1 MQDELKHTLNL
12 LYKLVSSEIT
22 ISLQENKLNK
32 FQYEYL
38 EAQNLDF
45 KSRHTTFNYDFK
57 NIHYFDFYDWS
68 TDYFIEFLDK
78 RIKPSPEFEAAVNQI
93 QKHFDIP
100 IENVRYIRDIGVAG
114 FVKYIMRNALNGGV
128 NENNIGTCIQTFI
141 DDYNT
146 LKGDNLY
153 TWKIQVWLN
162 NFHIERE
169 ELKIDK
175 FVLRKPKLEE
185 LHISR
190 PRKAHADEFEQIT
203 SRSISSTVILEYSQR
218 APKQNVGLYSDEI
231 RYEIE
236 SCIDVLRLYNV
247 GNVTIHHLSV
257 SPISI
262 LEHGHDEMPDSPFDK
277 SWKDKIDYHHTSRY
291 EYLVSKREEKD
302 FIDFFLRMKPL
313 VTKLSPKSYL
323 NGSYLEIAYHRYKDS
338 LLRSEVNVNRLV
350 SAISC
355 LEALLSNTTSE
366 ITFKISIHVAALLRH
381 FDFDSV
387 IVLKKMKEAYTV
399 RSLILHG
406 DKLKEKLLAFTN
418 QHTHELVNYARLCL
432 LTSIQL
438 TLSKNTLIEDLD
450 KSLISDSDLKRL
462 KSLISK
468 EVQIPVI
475 YPFRIIN
482 EGDKFMT
489 KKIVCIGWGSLIW
502 QPKTFIISGTWNTD
516 GPDLPIEFV
525 RESSGKRITLVIDKL
540 AKPQKTLWA
549 LMPTSDI
556 SQAIQSLK
564 ERENSQKI
572 EFVEATD
579 NTTDEIKSIIRDWL
593 RVKNIDVAIWT
604 GLEAKFNGNPVR
616 PTIDQ
621 VISHLATLS
630 GDEKKD
636 AEEYIR
642 RAPDQINTE
651 YRREIVKELGW
662 TNN

>member
-1 MQDELKHTLNL
+1 MQDELKHTLSL
-12 LYKLVSSEIT
+12 LYNLVRSEIT
-22 ISLQENKLNK
+22 TSIQENKLNK

-45 KSRHTTFNYDFK
+45 NSRHTTFNYDYN
-57 NIHYFDFYDWS
+57 NIQYFDYYDWS

-78 RIKPSPEFEAAVNQI
+78 KIKPSREFEVVVAQI
-93 QKHFDIP
+93 KKDYGIP
-100 IENVRYIRDIGVAG
+100 IENIKAMRDIGVAG
-114 FVKYIMRNALNGGV
+114 FVKYIMRNAPNGNI
-128 NENNIGTCIQTFI
+128 NENNIETCINTFVE
-141 DDYNT
+141 DLNT
-146 LKGDNLY
+146 VKGDNLY
-153 TWKIQVWLN
+153 TWKIQVWLK
-162 NFHIERE
+162 NFHIESE
-169 ELKIDK
+169 ELKVDK

-185 LHISR
+185 LNISR
-190 PRKAHADEFEQIT
+190 PKKPHVDEFEQIT
-203 SRSISSTVILEYSQR
+203 NRSISSTVILEYTQR
-218 APKQNVGLYSDEI
+218 APKQIVGLYSDEI

-236 SCIDVLRLYNV
+236 SCIDVLRLYNL

-277 SWKDKIDYHHTSRY
+277 SWKDKVDYQHTSRY
-291 EYLVSKREEKD
+291 EYLLSKKEEQA
-302 FIDFFLRMKPL
+302 FSDFFLRLKPL
-313 VTKLSPKSYL
+313 VTQLSPKSYL
-323 NGSYLEIAYHRYKDS
+323 SGSYLEIAYHRYKDA

-366 ITFKISIHVAALLRH
+366 IAFKISIHVAAVLRH

-387 IVLKKMKEAYTV
+387 VVLKKMKEAYSV

-406 DKLKEKLLAFTN
+406 DKLKDKLVTFTN

-432 LTSIQL
+432 LSSIQL

-450 KSLISDSDLKRL
+450 KSLISDADLKRL
-462 KSLISK
+462 SSLISK
-468 EVQIPVI
+468 EVIIPVI
-475 YPFRIIN
+475 YPFRIVN
-482 EGDKFMT
+482 DGDKFMT

-502 QPKTFIISGTWNTD
+502 QPKSFIISGTWNED
-516 GPDLPIEFV
+516 GPNLPVEFV
-525 RESSGKRITLVIDKL
+525 RESSGKRITLVIDKQ

-549 LMPTSDI
+549 LMPTSEI

-593 RVKNIDVAIWT
+593 RVKNIDVAVWT
-604 GLEAKFNGNPVR
+604 GLEAKFNGSSVR
-616 PTIDQ
+616 PTLDQ
-621 VISHLATLS
+621 VISHLTGLS
-630 GDEKKD
+630 GDEKVN

-642 RAPDQINTE
+642 RAPAQIDTE
-651 YRREIVKELGW
+651 YRREIIKKLGW
-662 TNN
+662 NDN